1 MEDEW
6 GNPNFNAQSRRCAG
20 RKVRSI
26 ASGIRLHADLSC
38 EFDGHAFS
46 IKTSDDVIVVE
57 VTDLIT
63 GVRLLRKLARPG
75 HLPFDLK
82 QLIDC
87 LRLLHN
93 TLELRVGG
101 VCVAVAGGGND
112 SNFGRFISYKGM
124 RLMPIA
130 ALRAALNWR

>member
-1 MEDEW
+1 M
-6 GNPNFNAQSRRCAG
+6 
-20 RKVRSI
+20 RSI

-46 IKTSDDVIVVE
+46 VKTSNDVIVVD
-57 VTDLIT
+57 VSDLIT
-63 GVRLLRKLARPG
+63 GVRLLRKLARQD

-82 QLIDC
+82 QLLDC
-87 LRLLHN
+87 LGLLHN

-101 VCVAVAGGGND
+101 VCVAVAGGGNHPK
-112 SNFGRFISYKGM
+112 FGRFISYKGM

-130 ALRAALNWR
+130 ALRAAFKWR